1 MASHPAD
8 RRSVVA
14 LVKDHRGAVAIA
26 ALFLLLALYYNVS
39 VPLWEADSEWA
50 HYQYARYIAMNRRLP
65 RVDDRVSLPP
75 VADQCTAITRPAAV
89 EVHQFRQP
97 PLYYLVG
104 AIALLPLDLSD
115 DWPVI
120 DNPHVFNR
128 LNQGGSNVAVHT
140 AAEAF
145 PYRGTALAV
154 HLLRLV
160 STAMGLAGLLGAYL
174 LGLWLFPRQRRLA
187 QALMAFTAF
196 NPQYVFSSATVNND
210 ILAGALGAWC
220 LYLAARG
227 ALRGPKPTA
236 TALAGL
242 AMALAILAKYTA
254 IALVPVVLT
263 ALAANLVQ
271 TWRSD
276 RAHFVRRG
284 LVGAGLMAAA
294 ALPVAGWL
302 LRNQRLYGQLFIGY
316 DYLMATFLSGPT
328 QIVAAEASDAPLNPL
343 RSLQFT
349 AMTYWG
355 LFGNDNIALPPAV
368 LAVLYA
374 LFLAALVGLGL
385 FLADRRQPR
394 ELRAAAGLALF
405 FVAVAWALA
414 TLKALGTSEP
424 RGRYLMPLYAA
435 VSLLLVVG
443 LHRLLPSRLRVAGLG
458 AAVVFLALLTAAV
471 PPFLLRPAYAAPP
484 LAASADLLPGEQ
496 PLHATFGDVAELVG
510 YRIEPSRLQVFE
522 KAEVT
527 LVWRALRSTP
537 NNYTVSVHLL
547 DGGQQPHG
555 FVARFPGR
563 GNFATSLWQPGDVFR
578 ETYEVYVEP
587 SVRGRTPSLGQVQVA
602 MYCYGDDANT
612 LLPVADPNG
621 VVVGDTAIFGRFK
634 LATAPRD
641 LPPSAAE
648 EPALR
653 FRLGDAIGV
662 EAIQATPDQAVR
674 NQEMAI
680 ELRFR
685 ALGRPAADYTVFA
698 HLVDAAGQQ
707 VAGYDQPLTQG
718 YYPSGLWEAGERIVH
733 RHRLP
738 IPPRLPEGVY
748 TVRVGLY
755 DPQTGQRLP
764 AVDATGNELAD
775 GAIPVGAFPAVGGPV
790 YLPYVV
796 VGPAQEP

>member
-1 MASHPAD
+1 MAPSPAS
-8 RRSVVA
+8 RRSLAASVRT
-14 LVKDHRGAVAIA
+14 HRGALAVG
-26 ALFLLLALYYNVS
+26 ALFFLLAFYYNVT

-50 HYQYARYIAMNRRLP
+50 HYQYARFIALNRRLP
-65 RVDDRVSLPP
+65 RVDDQVSLPA
-75 VADQCTAITRPAAV
+75 VADRCAALTRPTAV

-97 PLYYLVG
+97 PLYYLLSAAV
-104 AIALLPLDLSD
+104 LLPLDLSD
-115 DWPVI
+115 DLPVT
-120 DNPHVFNR
+120 DNPHVFTP

-154 HLLRLV
+154 HLVRLA
-160 STAMGLAGLLGAYL
+160 SAAMGLAGLMAAYL
-174 LGLWLFPRQRRLA
+174 LGVWLFPQQRGLA
-187 QALMAFTAF
+187 AALMAFLAL
-196 NPQYVFSSATVNND
+196 NPQYIFSSATVNND

-220 LYLAARG
+220 LYLATQG
-227 ALRGPKPTA
+227 ALRGPRPVA

-242 AMALAILAKYTA
+242 AMALAVLAKYTA
-254 IALVPVVLT
+254 IALVPVVLV

-271 TWRSD
+271 AWRSD
-276 RAHFVRRG
+276 RSRFARRG
-284 LVGAGLMAAA
+284 LVGVGLLAVA

-302 LRNQRLYGQLFIGY
+302 LRNQRLYGELFIGY
-316 DYLMATFLSGPT
+316 DYLMAAFLGDPT
-328 QIVAAEASDAPLNPL
+328 ETLLSADEGAAVNPL

-349 AMTYWG
+349 AMTFWG
-355 LFGNDNIALPPAV
+355 LFGNDNVALPPPV

-374 LFLAALVGLGL
+374 LSLAALVGLAL
-385 FLADRRQPR
+385 FLLDRRQPR
-394 ELRAAAGLALF
+394 DLRTAAVCAVL

-414 TLKALGTSEP
+414 TVKALGTSEP
-424 RGRYLMPLYAA
+424 RGRYLIPLYAA
-435 VSLLLVVG
+435 ASLLLVVG
-443 LHRLLPSRLRVAGLG
+443 LHRLLPSRLKGAGLW
-458 AAVVFLALLTAAV
+458 AAAAFLALLTAAV
-471 PPFLLRPAYAAPP
+471 PLFLLRPAYAAPK

-496 PLHATFGDVAELVG
+496 PLHATFGDLAELVG
-510 YRIEPSRLQVFE
+510 YRIEPERLQVFE

-578 ETYEVYVEP
+578 ETYEVYLEP
-587 SVRGRTPSLGQVQVA
+587 SVRDRTPSLGQVQVA

-612 LLPVADPNG
+612 HLPVTDPTG
-621 VVVGDTAIFGRFK
+621 AVVGDTAIFGRFK

-641 LPPSAAE
+641 PPPTVAE

-653 FRLGDAIGV
+653 YRLGDAIGV
-662 EAIQATPDQAVR
+662 EAIQVAPEKAVR

-680 ELRFR
+680 ELALR

-698 HLVDAAGQQ
+698 HLVDAAGDQ
-707 VAGYDQPLTQG
+707 VAGYDQPLTGG

-738 IPPRLPEGVY
+738 IPPRLPDGVY

-764 AVDATGNELAD
+764 VQDAAGNTLAD
-775 GAIPVGAFPAVGGPV
+775 GALPVGSFPAVGGPV